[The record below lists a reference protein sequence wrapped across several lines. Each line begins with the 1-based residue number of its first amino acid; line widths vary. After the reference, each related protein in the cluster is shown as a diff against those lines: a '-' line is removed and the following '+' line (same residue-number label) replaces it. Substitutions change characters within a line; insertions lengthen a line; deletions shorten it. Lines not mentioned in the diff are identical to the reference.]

1 MEVKLWDPDSVLAV
15 SSEVRNRAVA
25 CMRQLM
31 EFGEGPDPSVVIE
44 DMASELSL
52 SRELLMGVLLAGQL
66 IETDRLLS
74 ELTPEEREQAKAYMA
89 EEEADM
95 DAEIKRIHDDLS
107 KQREER
113 DEQVQLLREIFELET
128 DEE

>member
-1 MEVKLWDPDSVLAV
+1 MQVKLWDPDSVLAV
-15 SSEVRNRAVA
+15 SEEVRNRALA

-31 EFGEGPDPSVVIE
+31 EFGEGPDPSAVIE
-44 DMASELSL
+44 DMADELAL
-52 SRELLMGVLLAGQL
+52 SRELLMGVMLAGQL
-66 IETDRLLS
+66 IETDRLLN

-95 DAEIKRIHDDLS
+95 DAEIKRIHNDLT
-107 KQREER
+107 KEREER
-113 DEQVQLLREIFELET
+113 DEQVKLLREIFELET